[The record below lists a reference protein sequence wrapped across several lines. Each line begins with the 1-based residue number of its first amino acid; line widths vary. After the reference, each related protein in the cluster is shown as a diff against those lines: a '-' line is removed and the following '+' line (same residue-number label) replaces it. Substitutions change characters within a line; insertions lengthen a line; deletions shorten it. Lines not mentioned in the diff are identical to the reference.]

1 MKTKEKIFWISV
13 FISLLIESPSLAQR
27 FSTGAVL
34 YTSAY
39 FNTELPSNYICS
51 PNSYLIYYSGNEK
64 RGDRPSYGQ
73 AFNILAGGLTF
84 NLDYKRMTLGIEA
97 VGGVRNI
104 KVPVVYPI
112 PLLENIGESTTIPFK
127 VINRFTSLG
136 LVSTTRLN
144 SQNNGPFFQLGMAVS
159 FNSFFERLGNYYV
172 AAVTNFSDNELLNTI
187 YTERFIQYQLITGF
201 GFKLNNSFLSLRNNT
216 RILGK
221 PADYPLA
228 RFFELNVVFTQM
240 ITFQKLKKGY
250 HLYLEL

>member
-1 MKTKEKIFWISV
+1 
-13 FISLLIESPSLAQR
+13 
-27 FSTGAVL
+27 
-34 YTSAY
+34 
-39 FNTELPSNYICS
+39 
-51 PNSYLIYYSGNEK
+51 
-64 RGDRPSYGQ
+64 
-73 AFNILAGGLTF
+73 
-84 NLDYKRMTLGIEA
+84 
-97 VGGVRNI
+97 
-104 KVPVVYPI
+104 
-112 PLLENIGESTTIPFK
+112 
-127 VINRFTSLG
+127 
-136 LVSTTRLN
+136 
-144 SQNNGPFFQLGMAVS
+144 MAVS